1 MDTNELKNAASPYL
15 LQHAG
20 NPVHWRMWS
29 AQTLDDAKKSGKPI
43 LLSIGYAA
51 CHWCHVMAHES
62 FEDEPTAAIMNSLFV
77 NIKVDRE
84 ERPDLDHIYMSAVQA
99 FGERGG
105 WPLTM
110 FLTPAG
116 EPFWG
121 GTYFP
126 KTASHGKPAFTS
138 VLRKIAQSYHDDP
151 KRIAH
156 NSKAVMDRLIQETTH
171 AGAGLT
177 LAELDLVAQRIVPH
191 MDKTNGGLEGRPKF
205 PNPPLL
211 ELLWRAA
218 GRTREDAYFDL
229 VLLTLERMS
238 QGGIY
243 DHLGGGF
250 ARYSTDERW
259 LVPHFEKMLYDN
271 AQLLE
276 LLALAAAKT
285 GNPLFSAR
293 ATETVAWLER
303 EMTSDDSAF
312 YASLDADSEG
322 VEGKFYVWTA
332 RDIEDVL
339 GPEDAALFAKAYG
352 VTPEG
357 NWADDANGP
366 GINVLNRLECPALEA
381 ADEAKLPALRAKLF
395 AWRSHRARPPTDDK
409 ILSDWNGLIISSLVR
424 AACLLERPEW
434 IALAARAY
442 KAVLTEM
449 TYHDAHGHLRLA
461 HSRRGAA
468 AVKPGLALDY
478 AAMMRAALA
487 LQEVSGL
494 LEDDARSYLRDARD
508 FGKTLLAYHRD
519 PATGRLSMAA
529 SDATDVIVHLK
540 PTTDDA
546 IPNAHAV
553 ALDAF
558 VRLAGLSSDK
568 HWLDAADQLFAAV
581 AGAVRANPTGHAGIL
596 NAWDLRLRGATVVT
610 AGPLRE
616 VLTLAALATPYLLRH
631 VIDLWDTTDLPPDHP
646 AQAQLDAAG
655 DGAAFICIDGACSLP
670 IHDATV
676 LAQRLG

>member
-29 AQTLDDAKKSGKPI
+29 QQALDEAKRSGKPI

-62 FEDEPTAAIMNSLFV
+62 FEDEATASVMNSLYV

-84 ERPDLDHIYMSAVQA
+84 ERPDLDHIYMAAVQA

-126 KTASHGKPAFTS
+126 KTASHGKPAFTD
-138 VLRKIAQSYHDDP
+138 VLRKIAESYRADP
-151 KRIAH
+151 KRVSH
-156 NSKAVMDRLIQETTH
+156 NSKAVLDRLAHDTIQTA
-171 AGAGLT
+171 AGIT
-177 LAELDLVAQRIVPH
+177 LAELDLIAERLAPH
-191 MDKTNGGLEGRPKF
+191 FDKTNGGLSGTPKF
-205 PNPPLL
+205 PNPALL
-211 ELLWRAA
+211 EFLWRAA
-218 GRTREDAYFDL
+218 GRTRQDAYSSL
-229 VLLTLERMS
+229 VLLTLDRMS

-250 ARYSTDERW
+250 ARYSTDEAW

-271 AQLLE
+271 TQILE

-285 GNPLFSAR
+285 GNPLFASR
-293 ATETVAWLER
+293 AFETVEWLKR
-303 EMTSDDSAF
+303 EMTGESHAF

-322 VEGKFYVWTA
+322 SEGTFYIWTA
-332 RDIEDVL
+332 DEIEDVL
-339 GPEDAALFAKAYG
+339 GPEDAARFAEAYD
-352 VTPEG
+352 VTEKG
-357 NWADDANGP
+357 NWTDKAHGP
-366 GINVLNRLECPALEA
+366 GVCILNRLGTPALQPPEDDPFA
-381 ADEAKLPALRAKLF
+381 ASRSKLF
-395 AWRSHRARPPTDDK
+395 AQRAHRIRPPTDDK
-409 ILSDWNGLIISSLVR
+409 ILSDWNGLMIASLVR
-424 AACLLERPEW
+424 AASLLDRREW
-434 IALAARAY
+434 IPLAAKAY
-442 KAVLTEM
+442 NAILAEM
-449 TYHDAHGHLRLA
+449 TYTDTHGHLRLA

-468 AVKPGLALDY
+468 AVKPALALDY

-487 LQEVSGL
+487 LQEVAGL
-494 LEDDARSYLRDARD
+494 IDDDVRPYLKDARD
-508 FGKTLLAYHRD
+508 FAKTLIAYHRD
-519 PATGRLSMAA
+519 PVSGRLCMAA

-540 PTTDDA
+540 PTLDDA
-546 IPNAHAV
+546 IPNAHGV
-553 ALDAF
+553 ALDAL
-558 VRLAGLSSDK
+558 VRLAGLSSDP
-568 HWLDAADQLFAAV
+568 HWLEVADQLFAAV

-596 NAWDLRLRGATVVT
+596 NAWDLRLRAATIVT

-616 VLTLAALATPYLLRH
+616 VLTLTALATPYLLRN
-631 VIDLWDTTDLPPDHP
+631 VIDLWETTDLPPGHP
-646 AQAQLDAAG
+646 ALAQLDAAG
-655 DGAAFICIDGACSLP
+655 DGAAFVCADGACSLP
-670 IHDATV
+670 IHDAAV
-676 LAQRLG
+676 LAERLS